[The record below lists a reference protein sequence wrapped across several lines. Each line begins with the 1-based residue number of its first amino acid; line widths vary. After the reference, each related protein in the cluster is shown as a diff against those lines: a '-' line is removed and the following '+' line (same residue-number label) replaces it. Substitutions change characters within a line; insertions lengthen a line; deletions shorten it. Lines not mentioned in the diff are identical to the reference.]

1 MRPTKSLLNQG
12 IRWPYLNRPCP
23 ARKSGGWL
31 LTNHFTSFTSEAPT
45 VHVRG
50 SYHRERSYCSC
61 PRFALRPGSSRFAR
75 SPPTLLIYRECKA
88 DYEFHSSPS
97 LGDSQLIGLPP
108 RTLLHAE
115 FCLRGCLFH
124 LPLKTQERGQLALLG
139 AVEVNT
145 LADVANLRRRL
156 GTLSGGFSSSGTT
169 SSMIHPRTR
178 IS

>member
-1 MRPTKSLLNQG
+1 MRPTKSPLNQW
-12 IRWPYLNRPCP
+12 IRWPYLNQPCP
-23 ARKSGGWL
+23 ARKSRGWL

-97 LGDSQLIGLPP
+97 LGDPQLIGLPP
-108 RTLLHAE
+108 RTLLQP
-115 FCLRGCLFH
+115 RV
-124 LPLKTQERGQLALLG
+124 LPLGLFITSTLTDASARSTRTSWCRGGQH
-139 AVEVNT
+139 
-145 LADVANLRRRL
+145 
-156 GTLSGGFSSSGTT
+156 SC
-169 SSMIHPRTR
+169 
-178 IS
+178 

>member
-1 MRPTKSLLNQG
+1 MCPTKSPLNQG
-12 IRWPYLNRPCP
+12 IRWPYLNQPCP
-23 ARKSGGWL
+23 VRKSGGWL

-75 SPPTLLIYRECKA
+75 SPPTLLIYRERKA

-97 LGDSQLIGLPP
+97 LGDPQLIGLPP
-108 RTLLHAE
+108 RALLHAE
-115 FCLRGCLFH
+115 FCLRGSLFYQ
-124 LPLKTQERGQLALLG
+124 PSQTQARGQPALLG
-139 AVEVNT
+139 AVDVNT
-145 LADVANLRRRL
+145 LANVANHFRHLDF
-156 GTLSGGFSSSGTT
+156 LSGGFSSSMTAP
-169 SSMIHPRTR
+169 SMIYPRTK